1 MKNWGTILPNS
12 VLKLVVIGKKF
23 MGKAYK
29 NFWSLNTDEAVV
41 VGILRDITPKNIEVL
56 MPVNAQMKDIDLV
69 LMNLKNKKSLTV
81 QVKGSRA
88 YEPRK
93 SEVIRHVT
101 GSAGWFM
108 INFDTIFKNTADYFI
123 FLIYVLEEDKKA
135 GRRIISHHTI
145 TIPTKELQLLT
156 KRLKKFGKT
165 RKYNFLIWID
175 PFKKIAFDVKDK
187 RFDLSEYLDK
197 KGFERLNKKLI

>member
-1 MKNWGTILPNS
+1 
-12 VLKLVVIGKKF
+12 

-41 VGILRDITPKNIEVL
+41 VGILRDITPENIEVL
-56 MPVNAQMKDIDLV
+56 MPANAQMKDIDLV

-88 YEPRK
+88 FEPRK
-93 SEVIRHVT
+93 SEVIKYGD

-108 INFDTIFKNTADYFI
+108 LNFDTIFENTADYFI
-123 FLIYVLEEDKKA
+123 FLIYVLEENKKA

-145 TIPTKELQLLT
+145 MIPTKELQLLT
-156 KRLKKFGKT
+156 KKSKKVGKT
-165 RKYNFLIWID
+165 KMYNFLIWIN
-175 PFKKIAFDVKDK
+175 PHKKVSFEFRDK
-187 RFDLSEYLDK
+187 EFDLSKYLDK
-197 KGFERLNKKLI
+197 KGFEKLNKKLK